1 MRREL
6 NWARPPEEPATD
18 TAWSL
23 LGSPARGDALGGVG
37 QLGRKTLSRLQN
49 RQMVAGFLPLCHC
62 RAPQHTRTH
71 TLLWL
76 AMATNFVRLESLG
89 TGCSPFPTF
98 LLAGPLFL
106 EQDRRAFWASERT
119 VWESLGLAWLG
130 PYPLT
135 TRQAAGH
142 PKHCTAEGCWC
153 PRPGLVGPLARGPA
167 AAGTGHSWGR

>member
-49 RQMVAGFLPLCHC
+49 RQTVACFLPLYHHG
-62 RAPQHTRTH
+62 APQHTPTH
-71 TLLWL
+71 ILLWV
-76 AMATNFVRLESLG
+76 AITTNFVRLKPLAQG
-89 TGCSPFPTF
+89 TGSSPFPTL

-106 EQDRRAFWASERT
+106 E
-119 VWESLGLAWLG
+119 
-130 PYPLT
+130 
-135 TRQAAGH
+135 
-142 PKHCTAEGCWC
+142 
-153 PRPGLVGPLARGPA
+153 
-167 AAGTGHSWGR
+167 